1 MKVSAMS
8 KEPNETPVPKSGMK
22 KKLILGVSILT
33 LLSAGVGAGVYLS
46 GSMID
51 PEKAEDVHRPKLV
64 ERSAEP
70 AEPVE
75 GGDEKDIP
83 LKVGTVSV
91 ANDRFKVDPKK
102 YEITYY
108 PLEQNF
114 TANLADGSG
123 FVQIGI
129 SLATYYDGTIIS
141 NIKRQTVP
149 IRSAV
154 LMVLSEQDPIL
165 LSTAQGKLALQQQ
178 LTKAINAVL
187 RDKEGFGGVDSVY
200 FSNLVIQ

>member
-1 MKVSAMS
+1 MS
-8 KEPNETPVPKSGMK
+8 KDKTEEPTPKGGMK
-22 KKLILGVSILT
+22 KKLVI
-33 LLSAGVGAGVYLS
+33 GVGAIALLG
-46 GSMID
+46 GSAGAGAYFLAPMSD
-51 PEKAEDVHRPKLV
+51 HKTEAENNNPKLV
-64 ERSAEP
+64 ERGSEPAEP
-70 AEPVE
+70 AE
-75 GGDEKDIP
+75 GGDAKEAPVKT
-83 LKVGTVSV
+83 GTVTV

-108 PLEQNF
+108 PLEQSF

-129 SLATYYDGTIIS
+129 SLATYYDGTIIN

-154 LMVLSEQDPIL
+154 LLILSEQDPII
-165 LSTAQGKLALQQQ
+165 LSTAEGKLALQAE
-178 LTKAINAVL
+178 LTKSINTVL
-187 RDKEGFGGVDSVY
+187 RDKEGFGGIDSVY

>member
-1 MKVSAMS
+1 MS
-8 KEPNETPVPKSGMK
+8 KDKTSETPATKGGMK
-22 KKLILGVSILT
+22 KKLVLGVGIVIL
-33 LLSAGVGAGVYLS
+33 LGGGAGAGAYLT
-46 GSMID
+46 GSMAD
-51 PEKAEDVHRPKLV
+51 PEKSEDPHRPKLV
-64 ERSAEP
+64 ERSDEPAEP
-70 AEPVE
+70 AEE
-75 GGDEKDIP
+75 GDDKEAP
-83 LKVGTVSV
+83 LKVGTVTV
-91 ANDRFKVDPKK
+91 PNDRFKVDPKK

-129 SLATYYDGTIIS
+129 SLATYYDGTIIA

-154 LMVLSEQDPIL
+154 LMVLSEQDPIF
-165 LSTAQGKLALQQQ
+165 LSTAEGKKALQLQ
-178 LTKAINAVL
+178 LTKAVNAVL
-187 RDKEGFGGVDSVY
+187 RDKEGFGGIDSVY

>member
-1 MKVSAMS
+1 MS
-8 KEPNETPVPKSGMK
+8 KEKPSEAPPAKGGMK
-22 KKLILGVSILT
+22 KKLLIGIAAIVLLG
-33 LLSAGVGAGVYLS
+33 GGAGAGAYLS
-46 GSMID
+46 GSMTD
-51 PEKAEDVHRPKLV
+51 VDKKEDEHRPKLV
-64 ERSAEP
+64 KRSDEPAEP
-70 AEPVE
+70 AEE
-75 GGDEKDIP
+75 GEGKEAP
-83 LKVGTVSV
+83 LKVGTVTV
-91 ANDRFKVDPKK
+91 PNDRFKVDPKK

-129 SLATYYDGTIIS
+129 SLATYYDGTIIT

-154 LMVLSEQDPIL
+154 LMVLSEQDPAV
-165 LSTAQGKLALQQQ
+165 LSTAEGKKALQVQ
-178 LTKAINAVL
+178 LTKAINGVL
-187 RDKEGFGGVDSVY
+187 RDKEGFGGIDSVY

>member
-1 MKVSAMS
+1 MS
-8 KEPNETPVPKSGMK
+8 KDKAEEPTPKGGMK
-22 KKLILGVSILT
+22 KKLMIAVGALSLLGG
-33 LLSAGVGAGVYLS
+33 SAGAGAYFLAPMS
-46 GSMID
+46 D
-51 PEKAEDVHRPKLV
+51 HEKEADSNNPKLV
-64 ERSAEP
+64 ERGSKP
-70 AEPVE
+70 AEAVE
-75 GGDEKDIP
+75 GGDDKDVP
-83 LKVGTVSV
+83 LKTGTVAV

-108 PLEQNF
+108 PLEQSF

-129 SLATYYDGTIIS
+129 SLATYYDGTIIN

-154 LMVLSEQDPIL
+154 LMVLSEQDPIV
-165 LSTAQGKLALQQQ
+165 LSTAEGKLALQTQ
-178 LTKAINAVL
+178 LTKSINTVL
-187 RDKEGFGGVDSVY
+187 RDKEGFGGIDSVY